1 MNKFRLLSFPQS
13 QIQKRTITSLKS
25 WATVDP
31 KSDDSMIV
39 CNRVNGVWTKSTGEP
54 ICIPDPLNVK
64 NPKLQLVQNTSIS
77 ELAPFFENLAACK
90 KSGLHNPLKNPQ
102 R

>member
-1 MNKFRLLSFPQS
+1 MIRSNVRSMS
-13 QIQKRTITSLKS
+13 SLRA

-31 KSDDSMIV
+31 SSDEPMV
-39 CNRVNGVWTKSTGEP
+39 VLNRVNGIWSKSKAP
-54 ICIPDPLNVK
+54 LVKVPDPLNSK
-64 NPKLQLVQNTSIS
+64 NDSLQLVQNTQLDEI
-77 ELAPFFENLAACK
+77 EPFLESLRACK